1 MITDGTFQE
10 FVRVLGAHKKVKRT
24 PLVRF
29 EWEKAGVPGDVG
41 RTLAAVGGWS
51 YGDLRFT
58 NPAELDADR
67 QLLTRFV
74 GDFEAGRSDTWNHA
88 FWNRAWYPL
97 AMSSV
102 EVHAFD
108 PIGCFGGAP
117 GQVVWFDFK
126 GGDTW
131 SVFSSIT
138 AWLAA
143 LTEGFGSEAKE
154 NALFASFTWAR
165 ANNTVAEVKLPQ
177 GLAEQRSPQRFDA
190 GIGAWIELRHA
201 DGRRW
206 AIRVRREGYE
216 LRIGDGEDAVF
227 RKRTCAEPNAEV
239 RRLVR
244 EQKAEGF
251 AAIP

>member
-10 FVRVLGAHKKVKRT
+10 FVRVLGAHKKVKRG

-41 RTLAAVGGWS
+41 RILAAVGGWS

-58 NPAELDADR
+58 KHSDLDTDR
-67 QLLTRFV
+67 QMLTKFV
-74 GDFEAGRSDTWNHA
+74 GDFEAGRSETWNHA
-88 FWNRAWYPL
+88 FWNPAWYPL

-102 EVHAFD
+102 DVHAFD
-108 PIGCFGGAP
+108 PIGCFGGPP

-126 GGDTW
+126 GGDSW
-131 SVFSSIT
+131 SVFSSAS
-138 AWLAA
+138 AWLSA
-143 LTEGFGSEAKE
+143 LTEGFGSDAKE
-154 NALFASFTWAR
+154 DALFAAFTWAR
-165 ANNTVAEVKLPQ
+165 ENGTLTEMKLPE
-177 GLAEQRSPQRFDA
+177 GLAEQRSAQRFEA
-190 GIGAWIELRHA
+190 GIGTWIELRHA

-206 AIRVRREGYE
+206 AIRARREGYE
-216 LRIGDGEDAVF
+216 LRIGEGEDAVL
-227 RKRTCAEPNAEV
+227 RKRTCADPTAEV

-251 AAIP
+251 AAP